1 MNKKI
6 SLVTLG
12 LSLSSIVILTGAMI
26 ISQPKYT
33 LKNIVGKQSSLGD
46 VVVYSQSKRGIYS
59 NDSVILSKDKYQFNK
74 NVNQNPDL
82 YKYSKNFNKNRDIF
96 PGYIHDTGSI
106 YSDENSIGYIEY
118 IDEQYG
124 ETDIT
129 LSTTIKDKNLNTGEV
144 SEFEIKIPNSLKPE
158 YNYGR
163 KELVTKYKDEVY
175 IVLLEE
181 QESNPD
187 RKKTR
192 KDELED
198 FVEISKVDFNN
209 KEAKSV
215 NKINLKVDDKSKY
228 RLVYNNPFVIDN
240 RVYFYLENQD
250 TLENNYY
257 LAYYD
262 MENNKFDYIHF
273 HLMEFSC
280 FEIILLAKKYS
291 DSNIIL
297 HSHIANDNK
306 RSLKTNILN
315 KIGEILVSKKDNY
328 IKVACSKDAGYFMFK
343 NFKNKEF
350 VVLNNAI
357 DLKNFAYNEE
367 IRERVRAKFGLEN
380 KLVIG
385 HVGRFVK
392 QKNHIRLI
400 DIFYNIYKQNK
411 NSVLVLIGK
420 GPLLDVI
427 KQKVN
432 ELGIEN
438 AVIFGGIRDDIN
450 EIYQAMD
457 IFLFPSLFEGLP
469 FVLVEAQTAGLPC
482 FITDNLSDEV
492 RVLDTTIPISLDE
505 DNSFWSRKILSYLKQ
520 ISNKKRKEKS
530 KEMYK
535 SKFNIEEEIKFIE
548 KIYIDNV
555 SIIGCDI

>member
-129 LSTTIKDKNLNTGEV
+129 LSTSIKDKNLDTGEITQFKI
-144 SEFEIKIPNSLKPE
+144 EIPNSLKSE
-158 YNYGR
+158 NNNNH

-262 MENNKFDYIHF
+262 MENNKFDYI
-273 HLMEFSC
+273 
-280 FEIILLAKKYS
+280 
-291 DSNIIL
+291 
-297 HSHIANDNK
+297 DNK
-306 RSLKTNILN
+306 INLELPLESYQQNVEGEKLNLLSDTENKSKVDLSLYTIDLTTGKVITNNEQYSIKKLN
-315 KIGEILVSKKDNY
+315 KN
-328 IKVACSKDAGYFMFK
+328 M
-343 NFKNKEF
+343 
-350 VVLNNAI
+350 
-357 DLKNFAYNEE
+357 
-367 IRERVRAKFGLEN
+367 
-380 KLVIG
+380 
-385 HVGRFVK
+385 
-392 QKNHIRLI
+392 
-400 DIFYNIYKQNK
+400 
-411 NSVLVLIGK
+411 
-420 GPLLDVI
+420 
-427 KQKVN
+427 
-432 ELGIEN
+432 
-438 AVIFGGIRDDIN
+438 DIN
-450 EIYQAMD
+450 TFRVI
-457 IFLFPSLFEGLP
+457 
-469 FVLVEAQTAGLPC
+469 
-482 FITDNLSDEV
+482 DN
-492 RVLDTTIPISLDE
+492 
-505 DNSFWSRKILSYLKQ
+505 
-520 ISNKKRKEKS
+520 
-530 KEMYK
+530 
-535 SKFNIEEEIKFIE
+535 
-548 KIYIDNV
+548 KIYILSKTSNADNMNSRLDGEYTDNV
-555 SIIGCDI
+555 IVLDKNSKSTLYIGEYMQGEAYRSESYILKNNEL

>member
-129 LSTTIKDKNLNTGEV
+129 LSTSIKDKNLDTGEITQFKI
-144 SEFEIKIPNSLKPE
+144 EIPNSLKSE
-158 YNYGR
+158 NNNNH

-262 MENNKFDYIHF
+262 MENNKFDYI
-273 HLMEFSC
+273 
-280 FEIILLAKKYS
+280 
-291 DSNIIL
+291 
-297 HSHIANDNK
+297 DNK
-306 RSLKTNILN
+306 INLELPLESYQQNVEGEKLNLLSDTENKSKVDLSLYTIDLTTGKVITNNEQYSIKKLN
-315 KIGEILVSKKDNY
+315 KN
-328 IKVACSKDAGYFMFK
+328 M
-343 NFKNKEF
+343 
-350 VVLNNAI
+350 
-357 DLKNFAYNEE
+357 
-367 IRERVRAKFGLEN
+367 
-380 KLVIG
+380 
-385 HVGRFVK
+385 
-392 QKNHIRLI
+392 
-400 DIFYNIYKQNK
+400 
-411 NSVLVLIGK
+411 
-420 GPLLDVI
+420 
-427 KQKVN
+427 
-432 ELGIEN
+432 
-438 AVIFGGIRDDIN
+438 DIN
-450 EIYQAMD
+450 TFRVI
-457 IFLFPSLFEGLP
+457 
-469 FVLVEAQTAGLPC
+469 
-482 FITDNLSDEV
+482 DN
-492 RVLDTTIPISLDE
+492 
-505 DNSFWSRKILSYLKQ
+505 
-520 ISNKKRKEKS
+520 
-530 KEMYK
+530 
-535 SKFNIEEEIKFIE
+535 
-548 KIYIDNV
+548 KIYILSNAFNEDNMNLRINGEYTNNV
-555 SIIGCDI
+555 IVLDKTSKSTLYIGEYKQGDEFTSDSYILKNDEL

>member
-12 LSLSSIVILTGAMI
+12 LSLSSIVILTGAMV

-46 VVVYSQSKRGIYS
+46 VVVYSQENRGIYS
-59 NDSVILSKDKYQFNK
+59 NNNLILSKDEYKFNR
-74 NVNQNPDL
+74 NVKQNPDL
-82 YKYSKNFNKNRDIF
+82 YKYSKEFNKNRDLF
-96 PGYIHDTGSI
+96 QGYVYDTDFI
-106 YSDENSIGYIEY
+106 YSDKNSMGYIEY

-262 MENNKFDYIHF
+262 MENNKFDYI
-273 HLMEFSC
+273 
-280 FEIILLAKKYS
+280 
-291 DSNIIL
+291 
-297 HSHIANDNK
+297 DNK
-306 RSLKTNILN
+306 INLELPLESYQQNVEGEKLNLLSDTENKSKVDLSLYTIDLTTGKIVINNEQYSIKKLN
-315 KIGEILVSKKDNY
+315 KNMCLNTFRIIDN
-328 IKVACSKDAGYFMFK
+328 
-343 NFKNKEF
+343 
-350 VVLNNAI
+350 
-357 DLKNFAYNEE
+357 
-367 IRERVRAKFGLEN
+367 
-380 KLVIG
+380 
-385 HVGRFVK
+385 
-392 QKNHIRLI
+392 
-400 DIFYNIYKQNK
+400 
-411 NSVLVLIGK
+411 
-420 GPLLDVI
+420 
-427 KQKVN
+427 
-432 ELGIEN
+432 
-438 AVIFGGIRDDIN
+438 
-450 EIYQAMD
+450 
-457 IFLFPSLFEGLP
+457 
-469 FVLVEAQTAGLPC
+469 
-482 FITDNLSDEV
+482 
-492 RVLDTTIPISLDE
+492 
-505 DNSFWSRKILSYLKQ
+505 
-520 ISNKKRKEKS
+520 
-530 KEMYK
+530 
-535 SKFNIEEEIKFIE
+535 
-548 KIYIDNV
+548 KIYILSKTSNADNMNSRLDGEYTDNV
-555 SIIGCDI
+555 IVLDKTSKSTLYIGEYKQGDEFTSDSYILKNDEL

>member
-12 LSLSSIVILTGAMI
+12 LSLSSIVILTGAMV

-46 VVVYSQSKRGIYS
+46 VVVYSQEKRGIYS
-59 NDSVILSKDKYQFNK
+59 TNNLILSKDEYKFNR
-74 NVNQNPDL
+74 NVKQNPDL
-82 YKYSKNFNKNRDIF
+82 YKYSKEFNKNRDLF
-96 PGYIHDTGSI
+96 QGYVYDTDFI
-106 YSDENSIGYIEY
+106 YSDKNSMGYIEY

-129 LSTTIKDKNLNTGEV
+129 LSTSIKDKNLDTGEITQFKI
-144 SEFEIKIPNSLKPE
+144 EIPNSLKSE
-158 YNYGR
+158 NNNNH

-262 MENNKFDYIHF
+262 MENNKFDYI
-273 HLMEFSC
+273 
-280 FEIILLAKKYS
+280 
-291 DSNIIL
+291 
-297 HSHIANDNK
+297 DNK
-306 RSLKTNILN
+306 IN
-315 KIGEILVSKKDNY
+315 
-328 IKVACSKDAGYFMFK
+328 
-343 NFKNKEF
+343 
-350 VVLNNAI
+350 
-357 DLKNFAYNEE
+357 
-367 IRERVRAKFGLEN
+367 LE
-380 KLVIG
+380 L
-385 HVGRFVK
+385 
-392 QKNHIRLI
+392 
-400 DIFYNIYKQNK
+400 
-411 NSVLVLIGK
+411 
-420 GPLLDVI
+420 PL
-427 KQKVN
+427 
-432 ELGIEN
+432 ES
-438 AVIFGGIRDDIN
+438 
-450 EIYQAMD
+450 YQ
-457 IFLFPSLFEGLP
+457 
-469 FVLVEAQTAGLPC
+469 
-482 FITDNLSDEV
+482 
-492 RVLDTTIPISLDE
+492 
-505 DNSFWSRKILSYLKQ
+505 
-520 ISNKKRKEKS
+520 
-530 KEMYK
+530 
-535 SKFNIEEEIKFIE
+535 
-548 KIYIDNV
+548 
-555 SIIGCDI
+555 

>member
-46 VVVYSQSKRGIYS
+46 VVVYSQENRGIYS
-59 NDSVILSKDKYQFNK
+59 NNNLILSKDEYKFNR
-74 NVNQNPDL
+74 NVKQNPDL
-82 YKYSKNFNKNRDIF
+82 YKYSKEFNKNRDLF
-96 PGYIHDTGSI
+96 QGYVYDTDFI
-106 YSDENSIGYIEY
+106 YSDKNSMGYIEY

-129 LSTTIKDKNLNTGEV
+129 LSTSIKDKNLDTGEITQFKI
-144 SEFEIKIPNSLKPE
+144 EIPNSLKSE
-158 YNYGR
+158 NNNNH

-262 MENNKFDYIHF
+262 MENNKFDYI
-273 HLMEFSC
+273 
-280 FEIILLAKKYS
+280 
-291 DSNIIL
+291 
-297 HSHIANDNK
+297 DNK
-306 RSLKTNILN
+306 INLELPLESYQQNVEGEKLNLLSDTENKSKVDLSLYTIDLTTGKIVINNEQYSIKKLN
-315 KIGEILVSKKDNY
+315 KNMCLNTFRIIDN
-328 IKVACSKDAGYFMFK
+328 
-343 NFKNKEF
+343 
-350 VVLNNAI
+350 
-357 DLKNFAYNEE
+357 
-367 IRERVRAKFGLEN
+367 
-380 KLVIG
+380 
-385 HVGRFVK
+385 
-392 QKNHIRLI
+392 
-400 DIFYNIYKQNK
+400 
-411 NSVLVLIGK
+411 
-420 GPLLDVI
+420 
-427 KQKVN
+427 
-432 ELGIEN
+432 
-438 AVIFGGIRDDIN
+438 
-450 EIYQAMD
+450 
-457 IFLFPSLFEGLP
+457 
-469 FVLVEAQTAGLPC
+469 
-482 FITDNLSDEV
+482 
-492 RVLDTTIPISLDE
+492 
-505 DNSFWSRKILSYLKQ
+505 
-520 ISNKKRKEKS
+520 
-530 KEMYK
+530 
-535 SKFNIEEEIKFIE
+535 
-548 KIYIDNV
+548 KIYILSKTSNADNMNSRLDEEYTDNV
-555 SIIGCDI
+555 IVLDKNSKSTLYIGEYMQGEAYRSESYILKNNEL